1 MQKKAKTQRRIWLD
15 VMITLTALELMAVFC
30 YGARAFILAVV
41 CMAVSLVA
49 ELVALRMMKR
59 RFTADDLSCIS
70 DGLIIALMMPAVIDF
85 RIPALACLVAVI
97 IAKNIFGGRQN
108 MIFSPMA
115 VAYIFV
121 LTSWGKEL
129 LSYPQPYS
137 GADLLS
143 ESAELVH
150 SASYTLNTTGILS
163 ASDFEI
169 LMGNLAGPM
178 GGMCILLLA
187 VSAAVLLF
195 RRDISS
201 GAFTGV
207 IAGTIIM
214 CILCPLSG
222 DAIQSLKYVLST
234 NMVLF
239 ASIYIISDTRIAPE
253 RNYLAFFY
261 GLFIAFASYVV
272 LITTGQENVMIIMSV
287 LFTPVALGMK
297 NLEKR
302 IADADKSVVEEPSQ
316 SSDDEESAP
325 VQEAQSEEQTADEI
339 TETAIAEIEAI
350 AEGGAVSETEEA
362 ESEDETAESEGDIA
376 ETETVSEPDDETA
389 ESESV
394 NELCDKYE
402 EENISD
408 FAEESGEIC
417 EEEPE
422 VTENEE

>member
-1 MQKKAKTQRRIWLD
+1 MQKKAKTQRLIWLD
-15 VMITLTALELMAVFC
+15 VMITLTALELMAVFG
-30 YGARAFILAVV
+30 YGARALILAVV

-49 ELVALRMMKR
+49 ELVSLRMMKR

-70 DGLIIALMMPAVIDF
+70 DGLLIALMMPAVIDF
-85 RIPALACLVAVI
+85 RIPTIACLVAVI
-97 IAKNIFGGRQN
+97 IAKNIFGGRHN
-108 MIFSPMA
+108 MIFSPVA

-129 LSYPQPYS
+129 LSYSQPYS
-137 GADLLS
+137 RIDLMS

-187 VSAAVLLF
+187 VSAVVLLF
-195 RRDISS
+195 RRDISF

-207 IAGTIIM
+207 IAGTVIM
-214 CILCPLSG
+214 CIICPLSG

-239 ASIYIISDTRIAPE
+239 ASVYIISDTRIAPE

-302 IADADKSVVEEPSQ
+302 IADADTPVQEEASQ
-316 SSDDEESAP
+316 SSDGEEIAP
-325 VQEAQSEEQTADEI
+325 VQEVQPEEQTADEI
-339 TETAIAEIEAI
+339 TETAIAEISAI
-350 AEGGAVSETEEA
+350 AEGGLTEEEELSEEENA
-362 ESEDETAESEGDIA
+362 DESCENVELKTEDPCVTSEELMDVE
-376 ETETVSEPDDETA
+376 ETETSFDE
-389 ESESV
+389 
-394 NELCDKYE
+394 YE
-402 EENISD
+402 EENTEYSAENTAEV
-408 FAEESGEIC
+408 FEEES
-417 EEEPE
+417 E
-422 VTENEE
+422 VNGNEE